1 MESTFIRTS
10 CEKDINSAIIQ
21 FSRYELCN
29 NLGFNPYCDVN
40 KGCPLSNFFGPLGQ
54 ISMCVDAF
62 NITEDQM
69 RSANQKFLKTYGGA
83 TPNTTR

>member
-1 MESTFIRTS
+1 M
-10 CEKDINSAIIQ
+10 
-21 FSRYELCN
+21 
-29 NLGFNPYCDVN
+29 GFNPYCDVN

-69 RSANQKFLKTYGGA
+69 RSANQKFLKTYGEA